1 MNDIPDLDT
10 SWVETYIEEDTRKKL
25 IDITNIDTI
34 RTFVIYIDNSDQI
47 IDIKNFDFILDHTNI
62 VTKEEILG
70 LIKKYSYYNSIKYNY
85 YSMITYNIDLNSD
98 KINSYLDFDDS
109 SLDKNCFLKISS
121 SINDISLN
129 PCIQMFHDLNSLVFI
144 FKANNSSKV
153 NNKANINHNITKK
166 IYLKSKLTQRKKQTR
181 KRT

>member
-144 FKANNSSKV
+144 FKANNSGKV
-153 NNKANINHNITKK
+153 NINHNITKK